1 MNATSGTLTG
11 TLASG
16 EQFSTAFDREDPD
29 STGFYGTLYMRS
41 AADLAAG
48 TGVVRSLFGGVG
60 TIGGVSVD
68 LDIETGGTLSGS
80 YELVPFAEINQRVP
94 DFNGLTIKAQTVQ
107 TQYQIWQLDFTGEL
121 DISGASRITFA
132 YDPLL
137 VDLGKDLLVYGWDGI
152 RWVRLKNNVVIDTN
166 NHTISID
173 IDSFTIF
180 AMIVRTFLAPSLSV
194 GGALALF
201 VGLAGTGIL
210 AQRTRT
216 TERES

>member
-1 MNATSGTLTG
+1 
-11 TLASG
+11 
-16 EQFSTAFDREDPD
+16 
-29 STGFYGTLYMRS
+29 
-41 AADLAAG
+41 
-48 TGVVRSLFGGVG
+48 
-60 TIGGVSVD
+60 
-68 LDIETGGTLSGS
+68 
-80 YELVPFAEINQRVP
+80 
-94 DFNGLTIKAQTVQ
+94 
-107 TQYQIWQLDFTGEL
+107 
-121 DISGASRITFA
+121 
-132 YDPLL
+132 LL